1 MMLNLFNSDIIIT
14 DNRNDPA
21 VLSAGPLLYKKGESL

>member
-1 MMLNLFNSDIIIT
+1 MLNRLKSDIIIT

-21 VLSAGPLLYKKGESL
+21 VLLAGPLL